1 MLDKLREMAGPEANV
16 LESDADGDTIV
27 IGPNSDYRAEVLK
40 DGDLGDNDV
49 FKDVVREADKAQTVL
64 FVNVDEFEDAIA
76 DAAGRQRR
84 GVHRQPEAG
93 LRVRGHRLG
102 RRRHRARGAAAHD
115 RLMSATIAPVTSM
128 RSAGAISTSR
138 PRRPPET

>member
-1 MLDKLREMAGPEANV
+1 M

-64 FVNVDEFEDAIA
+64 FVNVDEFEDVIA
-76 DAAGRQRR
+76 EAAGEGDQEFIDNLKPVS
-84 GVHRQPEAG
+84 GFGITGWVDGETAHAV
-93 LRVRGHRLG
+93 LRLTT
-102 RRRHRARGAAAHD
+102 D
-115 RLMSATIAPVTSM
+115 
-128 RSAGAISTSR
+128 
-138 PRRPPET
+138 